1 MASQPR
7 RRIRGRKHRLV
18 KLPSARASDD
28 RSVRL
33 LPSPLLPPH
42 FGLVLSLAPAPTL
55 MQSVITEQLGREQ
68 QVDVVFVFFKEKPM
82 TLRPLNTERSF
93 LLSSPKP
100 HSPRDACS
108 PPVRSPSSTRL
119 LACRKLPS
127 SSKPM
132 ATGAGV
138 LERSLSFKNWE
149 PTAAEEAA
157 VAAPPP
163 HDEAASRC
171 INGARPGILLLQ
183 QSPKAKQGDAATS
196 PAQAALIEFISPKP
210 RSELDQA
217 ATKGAEAAYDSA
229 CLNIKSISFFDE
241 AKQETAASR
250 WSRAG
255 KRIAKVG
262 KGLSKNEKAQKLALQ
277 HWLEAIDPRHRY
289 GHNLHLYYDIWS
301 ASSST
306 EPFFYWLDVG
316 AGRDMHHQKCP
327 RSKLYSQLI
336 MYLGPNEREAF
347 EVVVEGGKLMYRKS
361 GVLVNTT
368 EDSKWIFVL
377 STTRSLY
384 VGQKKKGKFQ
394 HSSFLAGAATTAA
407 GRLVAKDGVLQAI
420 WPYSGHYLPTE
431 ENFREFISFLE
442 ENSVDLADVKR
453 CSVDDDEFPSF
464 KKTEEKPEEAE
475 KPTEPTH
482 DEIMDSSQIELPEV
496 DIVKEA
502 VVENSEDTKVAP
514 IMASRPS
521 FKWATAN
528 GARIGC
534 VRDYPADLQ
543 SMALEHVNLSPRV
556 VPSPTTNR
564 LPIPSPRPSPK
575 IRLSPRLHYM
585 GLPTP
590 TGCKLPI
597 PSPEIRRSPRDQF
610 MGFQTPSVS
619 LTLPKLGK

>member
-1 MASQPR
+1 
-7 RRIRGRKHRLV
+7 
-18 KLPSARASDD
+18 
-28 RSVRL
+28 
-33 LPSPLLPPH
+33 
-42 FGLVLSLAPAPTL
+42 
-55 MQSVITEQLGREQ
+55 
-68 QVDVVFVFFKEKPM
+68 M
-82 TLRPLNTERSF
+82 TLRQLNTERNF
-93 LLSSPKP
+93 LLSPKP

-108 PPVRSPSSTRL
+108 PPVRSPTTRV
-119 LACRKLPS
+119 ACRRS
-127 SSKPM
+127 SSKKAM
-132 ATGAGV
+132 ARGGV

-149 PTAAEEAA
+149 AAEDDGARQPEVA
-157 VAAPPP
+157 VPQ
-163 HDEAASRC
+163 ETASRS

-183 QSPKAKQGDAATS
+183 SPKTRQRDAVAVAVAAAPS
-196 PAQAALIEFISPKP
+196 PAQAAVLEFFSPRP
-210 RSELDQA
+210 LCELDEA
-217 ATKGAEAAYDSA
+217 ATKVQKLFKGHRTRRNLADCAIVIEELWWKAYDSA
-229 CLNIKSISFFDE
+229 SLNIKSISFFDE

-262 KGLSKNEKAQKLALQ
+262 KGLSKDEKAQKLALQ

-316 AGRDMHHQKCP
+316 AGRDMHHPKCP

-347 EVVVEGGKLMYRKS
+347 EVVVEAGKLLYRKS

-407 GRLVAKDGVLQAI
+407 GRLVAKDGVLKAI

-453 CSVDDDEFPSF
+453 CSVDDDEYPSF
-464 KKTEEKPEEAE
+464 KKTSDEAPVEAE
-475 KPTEPTH
+475 KKPTEPTH
-482 DEIMDSSQIELPEV
+482 DETLDCSQIELPEV
-496 DIVKEA
+496 DIVKE
-502 VVENSEDTKVAP
+502 VVVDNSEDTEAAP
-514 IMASRPS
+514 KMANRPS

-534 VRDYPADLQ
+534 VRDYPVDLQ

-556 VPSPTTNR
+556 VPSPSANR
-564 LPIPSPRPSPK
+564 LPIPSPRPSPR

-590 TGCKLPI
+590 TGCMLPI
-597 PSPEIRRSPRDQF
+597 PSPEIRRSPKQQF
-610 MGFQTPSVS
+610 LGFQTPAVS
-619 LTLPKLGK
+619 LTLPKHMSK